1 MCQHGTCPVCR
12 KDLTGEDTSQRE
24 YIQPPPG
31 TADVESAMDAGVSPD
46 GGDRPAN
53 STLTSSNSNSETTNN
68 TQQAS
73 GSRSTNDPE
82 VYNDMDFDQAYVCLV
97 VTKIFFL

>member
-1 MCQHGTCPVCR
+1 MIFYWYCCQHGTCPVCR

-53 STLTSSNSNSETTNN
+53 STVTSSNSNKSNYELI
-68 TQQAS
+68 QH
-73 GSRSTNDPE
+73 
-82 VYNDMDFDQAYVCLV
+82 YKFL
-97 VTKIFFL
+97 KIFRKKIWIKFRY